1 MMTPQEFEYIRRA
14 MEAIESPDC
23 TPIAKIKIQR
33 TMSQILGRSADKMEQ
48 AVVDRVD
55 QNLANAHLM
64 KVLQDA

>member
-1 MMTPQEFEYIRRA
+1 MTPQEFEYIRRA